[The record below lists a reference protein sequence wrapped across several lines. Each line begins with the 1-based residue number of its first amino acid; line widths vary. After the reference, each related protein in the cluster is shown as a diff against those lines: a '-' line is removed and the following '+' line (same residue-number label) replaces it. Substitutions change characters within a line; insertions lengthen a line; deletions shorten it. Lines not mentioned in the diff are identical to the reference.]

1 MTRSGGRREATITRH
16 DSEISWFDWDLLER
30 HAGLHR
36 FVKSLIT
43 ARLQFYVATDV
54 PGLTLNQLL
63 QQAHIQW
70 HGVKLNQ
77 PDWGADSHAIAMT
90 ATSLRGRF
98 MIHLMMNAYWE
109 DLEFEVPSV
118 AVSPGQNWKRWID
131 TFRESPEDICSWDD
145 AAVVREAIYK
155 VRSRSLV
162 VLVARL
168 ENHGKL

>member
-1 MTRSGGRREATITRH
+1 MTARSVGSTGT
-16 DSEISWFDWDLLER
+16 SWR
-30 HAGLHR
+30 SAGLHR

-43 ARLQFYVATDV
+43 ARLRFYVATDV

-77 PDWGADSHAIAMT
+77 PDWGADSHAIALT

-98 MIHLMMNAYWE
+98 MIHVMMNTYWE
-109 DLEFEVPSV
+109 DLEFEVQQF
-118 AVSPGQNWKRWID
+118 AVFPGHKWKRWID
-131 TFRESPEDICSWDD
+131 TFRDSPEDICTWDD
-145 AAVVREAIYK
+145 AAVIREAIYK

-168 ENHGKL
+168 ENYGKL